1 VGHNRDQWNA
11 EAVLIAL
18 QPWEIDLIDIGLS
31 RLVELAEAHPDL
43 HGLFGHGAK
52 PARALLEKFDLV
64 LHYQDYGGL
73 AGLRRLIAERRGELD
88 ANAA

>member
-18 QPWEIDLIDIGLS
+18 QPWEIDIVDLGLS
-31 RLVELAEAHPDL
+31 RLAELADEHPEL

-52 PARALLEKFDLV
+52 PARAILEKFDLV
-64 LHYQDYGGL
+64 LHYQGYGGL
-73 AGLRRLIAERRGELD
+73 AGLRKLVAERRGDVD
-88 ANAA
+88 AAAA